1 MSVGHTEYKINN
13 VSEFRWVRV
22 FVGGFL
28 AEVSVFAIVI
38 PVSWLFGQRTLAYT
52 AVAASLVSCFLF
64 AIWVGRGV
72 STRVVLHGALVGVV
86 ATLLYVGLTR
96 GQSERPAYVVAHVL
110 KILGATA
117 GGFVAE
123 RRRKSMTATTPE
135 AK

>member
-1 MSVGHTEYKINN
+1 MNSLGKI
-13 VSEFRWVRV
+13 RWVRV
-22 FVGGFL
+22 LAGGFL
-28 AEVSVFAIVI
+28 AEVSVIAIVI

-72 STRVVLHGALVGVV
+72 SSRVVLHGTLVGVV

-96 GQSERPAYVVAHVL
+96 GQPERPAYLVAHVL

-123 RRRKSMTATTPE
+123 RRQKAMTAAMSE

>member
-1 MSVGHTEYKINN
+1 

>member
-1 MSVGHTEYKINN
+1 MNSVGKFH
-13 VSEFRWVRV
+13 WMRV
-22 FVGGFL
+22 LAGGFL
-28 AEVSVFAIVI
+28 AEVSVIAIVI
-38 PVSWLFGQRTLAYT
+38 PVSRLFGQRTLAYT

-72 STRVVLHGALVGVV
+72 SSRVVLHGAMVGVV

-96 GQSERPAYVVAHVL
+96 GQPERPAYLVAHVL

-123 RRRKSMTATTPE
+123 RRRKAMTAATSE